1 MTNPDEGDAL
11 ARGWGLFV
19 KDHRGHGAFVDLYVS
34 ASASSGLVGVA
45 IEVVPSADQSPN
57 PSPTRHGEFFADV
70 FIEDLQQVRLLAAQ
84 LLLVVK
90 EVEEA
95 TLREDRDA

>member
-1 MTNPDEGDAL
+1 MTNPAEGAL

-19 KDHRGHGAFVDLYVS
+19 KDRRGHGAFVDLYVN
-34 ASASSGLVGVA
+34 ATASSGFEGVG

-57 PSPTRHGEFFADV
+57 PSPTRHGEFYAEV
-70 FIEDLQQVRLLAAQ
+70 FIEDLEQVRLLASQ
-84 LLLVVK
+84 LVRAVN

-95 TLREDRDA
+95 HHPASDAG